1 MFMEVC
7 NLFDNQRYLMR
18 PGRFWRSRILHNKI
32 LNWNT
37 EKYQGKLN
45 VFTLKWHFHEFLGF
59 NTMSWIILVLRHDNL
74 TNFFYFTFYFDL
86 LWRASCSLD
95 TEKLQKVSVYIR
107 PSSASRNFKACLLR
121 PCCLNRLHN
130 NGIIL
135 WLNHSTFVIEN
146 WRRPVPT
153 ESFNWFLSGLDW
165 ILSLEFC

>member
-1 MFMEVC
+1 MEHREISRQIERVHVEVA
-7 NLFDNQRYLMR
+7 F
-18 PGRFWRSRILHNKI
+18 SRISWFQYNVLNDFGFKTWQFDEFFLLHI
-32 LNWNT
+32 
-37 EKYQGKLN
+37 
-45 VFTLKWHFHEFLGF
+45 
-59 NTMSWIILVLRHDNL
+59 
-74 TNFFYFTFYFDL
+74 L